1 MLMSDLLQQYGIIRS
16 RDLAL
21 LLGCSR
27 QSASMYLH
35 GKTDISRDGLLILH
49 RMKGI
54 PLDLLV
60 GAKRKIVL
68 PRMGRPPKIRPAQ

>member
-1 MLMSDLLQQYGIIRS
+1 
-16 RDLAL
+16 
-21 LLGCSR
+21 
-27 QSASMYLH
+27 MYLH